1 MNINC
6 VICSEFFN
14 ASAEVFATKCGHV
27 FHYPCLINWIERSKT
42 CPQCRHKTTEQSIH
56 RIFFNIQN
64 IDGNSDM
71 GAMLN
76 KIDNLEYQ
84 NRMLDKDVK
93 NYKEK
98 NSSLKKQND
107 LLRQEVRSVEAS
119 LKAYEMTIISLK
131 EQISYFK
138 SKSKESEK
146 LTTEIVNLKN
156 TIKNMENAH
165 IAING
170 TRDQVNEMLRNEA
183 DVESLAIYGAMLKK
197 ALIET
202 ESKKKEV
209 DHALKKSQSEASR
222 YRKEVHN
229 LETTYT
235 QIKRELE
242 HLKISTDN
250 EKQYLRSK
258 ISELNDKLTARN
270 SNHDNTSLKRVA
282 QESPVNYTKTPKL
295 TKLKE
300 SDIPASDKPDVES
313 PYLQLKSNV
322 GIGYG
327 QFLNA
332 KYISSKDLPKEG
344 ASKLKTSAK
353 TDILQTN
360 KQSNVCYNGLGGS
373 SKDDVFPSPKSSQT
387 STSKRKK
394 ITCTKNKFKRL
405 APSASACTK
414 SSDIS
419 EMFVSLS
426 G

>member
-197 ALIET
+197 T
-202 ESKKKEV
+202 
-209 DHALKKSQSEASR
+209 
-222 YRKEVHN
+222 
-229 LETTYT
+229 
-235 QIKRELE
+235 
-242 HLKISTDN
+242 
-250 EKQYLRSK
+250 
-258 ISELNDKLTARN
+258 
-270 SNHDNTSLKRVA
+270 
-282 QESPVNYTKTPKL
+282 
-295 TKLKE
+295 
-300 SDIPASDKPDVES
+300 
-313 PYLQLKSNV
+313 
-322 GIGYG
+322 
-327 QFLNA
+327 
-332 KYISSKDLPKEG
+332 
-344 ASKLKTSAK
+344 
-353 TDILQTN
+353 
-360 KQSNVCYNGLGGS
+360 
-373 SKDDVFPSPKSSQT
+373 
-387 STSKRKK
+387 
-394 ITCTKNKFKRL
+394 
-405 APSASACTK
+405 
-414 SSDIS
+414 
-419 EMFVSLS
+419 
-426 G
+426 